1 MGKRM
6 ETIALLDIKGGVGK
20 TTSVKEISHML
31 ATMYGKRVL
40 EIDIDPQSNLSD
52 QFNKFDFVST
62 FNAIRSGK
70 RIAGEYSIEHLLMD
84 STLDIHKCIKS
95 TGYKGVDIIPA
106 FLTLS
111 EVEELLKADIKT
123 PQQFKL
129 KMHLDKVAEEYDYCL
144 IDCSPSISILN
155 INALVA
161 ADKVY
166 IPTRTDAG
174 SCVGIAITMNLIDT
188 VRTYNPRLINEGCFF
203 TQYDNT
209 NIAKQVKEMLE
220 QLLPEQIIPI
230 TIPRSKFV
238 AENSYM
244 KVPLLVRDTKGNPGK
259 VTRAYMLL
267 TAYIAAPNKKVFLK
281 ELEEKGRETIEN
293 ELLQKLKEGERY

>member
-31 ATMYGKRVL
+31 ATMYGKKVL

-52 QFNKFDFVST
+52 QFNEFDFVST

-123 PQQFKL
+123 PQQ
-129 KMHLDKVAEEYDYCL
+129 
-144 IDCSPSISILN
+144 LN
-155 INALVA
+155 
-161 ADKVY
+161 
-166 IPTRTDAG
+166 
-174 SCVGIAITMNLIDT
+174 
-188 VRTYNPRLINEGCFF
+188 
-203 TQYDNT
+203 
-209 NIAKQVKEMLE
+209 
-220 QLLPEQIIPI
+220 
-230 TIPRSKFV
+230 
-238 AENSYM
+238 
-244 KVPLLVRDTKGNPGK
+244 
-259 VTRAYMLL
+259 
-267 TAYIAAPNKKVFLK
+267 
-281 ELEEKGRETIEN
+281 
-293 ELLQKLKEGERY
+293 